1 MRNTFLR
8 TTVVQNFRTS
18 TIYRLNLEPYTCL
31 FQVTLAK
38 KSDSGQN
45 ICEVISEEGIYIAS
59 SNFLVKGNYIDLLDL
74 AVSVVISLGNYIDL
88 LDS

>member
-1 MRNTFLR
+1 MS
-8 TTVVQNFRTS
+8 VQNFRTS

-45 ICEVISEEGIYIAS
+45 NCEVISVSGIFIAR
-59 SNFLVKGNYIDLLDL
+59 SNFLLKGNYIDLLDL
-74 AVSVVISLGNYIDL
+74 ADSVVISSGIYISL
-88 LDS
+88 LAS